1 MFSSVTPMEKPVQ
14 ITPSRRVKF
23 GSPESSLLTKSLAE
37 LEKRPLAELLLK
49 DVAAF
54 NIPKIALS
62 RTWKERWDTATLE
75 LSNSGITLVSSL
87 VLPPLVRGL
96 VNPLASLSEYYVKKE
111 YLGGE
116 FKNVMPKLAGK
127 KLLPAQ
133 MARMG
138 ASFGFFFPFAAA
150 FWAAPFARN
159 WMTMKRTHSANFE
172 SMIGFDGANTNQP
185 KRTLDEEMAYQRNTA
200 FKVLGTGVGLGIAS
214 IFAFGLTAR
223 SLGQNM
229 VKKIENQFL
238 KPLFTEKGSKA
249 FQLFFN
255 TFDLKGNQVNGQ
267 TATLVFW
274 GLPAYLGWVH
284 GARSGNERR
293 ERMVQSANAIFWFFV
308 APKLTNPL
316 WRAGYQNAI
325 KGEGLKK
332 CQAAILDSDIKK
344 MTEKNMSETLLNFKY
359 EDILTKIE
367 KGSALQNK
375 LLSLKNCKFA
385 LNDLGIPITTLSAVQ
400 FFNFSLTEKKIKNSQ
415 SPPPVKALQL
425 LPSVTN
431 QSFIS
436 AVNQPFTSNLQQS
449 GSGGNP
455 NWLQQQANVNN

>member
-1 MFSSVTPMEKPVQ
+1 MEKPAQ

-23 GSPESSLLTKSLAE
+23 GSPETSLITQSLAQ

-75 LSNSGITLVSSL
+75 LSNSGITLLSSL
-87 VLPPLVRGL
+87 VLPPLVRL
-96 VNPLASLSEYYVKKE
+96 AVNPLASLSEYYVKKE

-159 WMTMKRTHSANFE
+159 WITMKRTHSANFE
-172 SMIGFDGANTNQP
+172 SMIGFDGANSNQP
-185 KRTLDEEMAYQRNTA
+185 KRTLDEDMAYQRNTA
-200 FKVLGTGVGLGIAS
+200 FKILGTGVALGIAS
-214 IFAFGLTAR
+214 ILGLGLSAR
-223 SLGQNM
+223 YLGQNM
-229 VKKIENQFL
+229 GKKIENQFF

-249 FQLFFN
+249 FQLFFE

-325 KGEGLKK
+325 KGNGLKK
-332 CQAAILDSDIKK
+332 CQAAILDSDIKN
-344 MTEKNMSETLLNFKY
+344 MTEKDMSEKLLNFKY

-367 KGSALQNK
+367 PGSALRNK
-375 LLSLKNCKFA
+375 LLNLKNCKFA
-385 LNDLGIPITTLSAVQ
+385 LNDLGIPIATLSAVQ

-415 SPPPVKALQL
+415 SQPSIKALQPM
-425 LPSVTN
+425 PSIT
-431 QSFIS
+431 
-436 AVNQPFTSNLQQS
+436 NQPFIPAFNQPFMGNDQPSAF
-449 GSGGNP
+449 GGNP
-455 NWLQQQANVNN
+455 NWSQQKSNVNH

>member
-1 MFSSVTPMEKPVQ
+1 MEKPVQ
-14 ITPSRRVKF
+14 TTPSRRVKF
-23 GSPESSLLTKSLAE
+23 GSPETSLVTKSLAE

-75 LSNSGITLVSSL
+75 LSNSGITLLSSL
-87 VLPPLVRGL
+87 VLPPLVRWP
-96 VNPLASLSEYYVKKE
+96 VNQLANLSEEYVKKE

-116 FKNVMPKLAGK
+116 FKNVMPKLTRK
-127 KLLPAQ
+127 QLLPTQ

-159 WMTMKRTHSANFE
+159 WLTAKRTHSANFE
-172 SMIGFDGANTNQP
+172 SMIGFDGLKTNQP

-214 IFAFGLTAR
+214 IFAFGLTAH
-223 SLGQNM
+223 SLGKNM
-229 VKKIENQFL
+229 GKKIENQLL

-249 FQLFFN
+249 FQKFFN
-255 TFDLKGNQVNGQ
+255 AFDLKGNQVNGQ

-293 ERMVQSANAIFWFFV
+293 ERVVQSANAIFWFFF
-308 APKLTNPL
+308 ASKLTNPL
-316 WRAGYQNAI
+316 WRAGYQKAI
-325 KGEGLKK
+325 QGESLTK
-332 CQAAILDSDIKK
+332 CQAILDTKTKDIS
-344 MTEKNMSETLLNFKY
+344 EKLLNLKY
-359 EDILTKIE
+359 EDILTKFE
-367 KGSALQNK
+367 KGSELQNK
-375 LLSLKNCKFA
+375 LLALKNCKFA
-385 LNDLGIPITTLSAVQ
+385 LNDLGIPIATLSTVQ
-400 FFNFSLTEKKIKNSQ
+400 FFNFNLTEKKIKNSQ
-415 SPPPVKALQL
+415 SQPQMKLAQPSLQ
-425 LPSVTN
+425 SVSN
-431 QSFIS
+431 QPFLSV
-436 AVNQPFTSNLQQS
+436 VNQPFSVNLQQPAFRD
-449 GSGGNP
+449 NP
-455 NWLQQQANVNN
+455 NWLQQQSSANQ